1 MKRMALA
8 LTAVLVVGLTAI
20 RADDKKDD
28 KKAQIVGVWEPTKGE
43 APKGTTLEFT
53 KDGKL
58 KITIDAEGKKVTIEG
73 TYELDGDSLKTNLKG
88 PDGKERKETMK
99 IKSLSDKELKT
110 EDEKGK
116 IDEFKKQ
123 EKK

>member
-1 MKRMALA
+1 MKGMALA

-28 KKAQIVGVWEPTKGE
+28 KKTQIVGIWEPTKGE

-58 KITIDAEGKKVTIEG
+58 KITLEAEGKKVTIEG
-73 TYELDGDSLKTNLKG
+73 TYEIDGASLKTILKG

-99 IKSLSDKELKT
+99 IKSLSDKALVT
-110 EDEKGK
+110 VDEKCK
-116 IDEFKKQ
+116 EDEFKKQ